1 MAESS
6 QPQRQLDR
14 SSVNAEEFVALLE
27 ALLLEEQ
34 GTGFCVVSRPPTW
47 LASLVLGAEPGYL
60 FDLSAQFPFLESFLP
75 EAESFWNGGTE
86 SALLSDLWTEM
97 LPDGTELHLQ
107 ARALRSGSR
116 RLLMIAC
123 ANDVYLAQQQLQQY
137 AHEIDLLN
145 REVARANRAKSDF
158 LANMSHEI
166 RTPMNAI
173 LGMAELLAETELT
186 QEQRHY
192 VATFQRAGS
201 NLLAI
206 INDILDLAKVES
218 GHITL
223 EHISFDLHEIVGPVV
238 ELIRSKA
245 SEKGLFITSEIA
257 ADVPR
262 FLLGDPTRLRQIIL
276 NLLGNSL
283 KFTERGGLTLRIGK
297 DAPSVESLRSMPLR
311 FAVADTGVGIPAD
324 KLDHIFENFSQA
336 DDSTTRKY
344 GGTGLGLSISKK
356 FVERMDG
363 QIWVESIM
371 GHGST
376 FFFTVPF
383 EVGEKPVKPTEHV
396 PESPQLQPCRILL
409 ADDSEDN
416 RFLIRAYLKDSPVT
430 LDFAEDGEIALQKL
444 TSAQYDLALMDVHMP
459 VLDGFGAVSR
469 YREIE
474 REQKRRPPLPILALT
489 ADAFQD
495 AVDRSLACGFT
506 AHLSKPI
513 RKATLLDAISCYTNP
528 EHHPAVVVVAVDG
541 SLSDIVPIFLSNIR
555 ENPATIA
562 KALSS
567 GDLQVPRTL
576 GHNMKGTGTAYGFPA
591 ITELGAQIEQAA
603 KDGNVET
610 IRTKAS
616 ELASYLE
623 RLRIE
628 YQET

>member
-14 SSVNAEEFVALLE
+14 SSITVEEFVAALDV
-27 ALLLEEQ
+27 LLLEKESA
-34 GTGFCVVSRPPTW
+34 GFCLVTRPPIW
-47 LASLVLGAEPGYL
+47 LASLLPSTGPGYL
-60 FDLSAQFPFLESFLP
+60 FDVSAQFPFLESFFP
-75 EAESFWNGGTE
+75 DAESFWNGKAE

-97 LPDGTELHLQ
+97 LPDGTMLHLQ
-107 ARALRSGSR
+107 ARALRGGSR
-116 RLLMIAC
+116 RFLMITS
-123 ANDVYLAQQQLQQY
+123 ANDAYLAQQQLQQY

-145 REVARANRAKSDF
+145 REVERANRAKSDF

-173 LGMAELLAETELT
+173 LGMAELLAETDLT

-192 VATFQRAGS
+192 VATFQRAGG

-223 EHISFDLHEIVGPVV
+223 EHISFDLHEVVGPVV

-245 SEKGLFITSEIA
+245 SEKGLSITSEIA

-283 KFTERGGLTLRIGK
+283 KFTERGGLTLRIAK
-297 DAPSVESLRSMPLR
+297 DAPSVESSRSAPLR
-311 FAVADTGVGIPAD
+311 FAVADTGVGIPTN
-324 KLDHIFENFSQA
+324 KLDRIFENFSQA

-356 FVERMDG
+356 FVERMG
-363 QIWVESIM
+363 GRIWVESIM

-383 EVGEKPVKPTEHV
+383 EIGKEPVESKKHV
-396 PESPQLQPCRILL
+396 PESPQLQPRRILL

-469 YREIE
+469 FREIE
-474 REQKRRPPLPILALT
+474 REQKRPPMPILALT
-489 ADAFQD
+489 ADAFQE
-495 AVDRSLACGFT
+495 AIDRSLACGFT

-513 RKATLLDAISCYTNP
+513 RKATLLDAITRYTNP
-528 EHHPAVVVVAVDG
+528 EQHPAAVVVAVDG

-555 ENPATIA
+555 ENPAAIV

-567 GDLQVPRTL
+567 GDLQIPRTL
-576 GHNMKGTGTAYGFPA
+576 GHNMKGTGTAYGFPV
-591 ITELGAQIEQAA
+591 ITDLGAQIEQAA
-603 KDGNVET
+603 KDGNVEA
-610 IRTKAS
+610 IRAKTS

-623 RLRIE
+623 RLRVE